1 MKKKFS
7 VIGIS
12 RVSTARQM
20 QKGNSVEEQSRQIEK
35 FALDKRMDLL
45 EIVKIQASGKKQLL
59 NIGQL
64 SETIK
69 KAKSA
74 GASIVVTKIDRLSRD
89 QITLLMLKKASEESG
104 IEIHVASMNRK
115 ISEISEMEFS
125 MIAMLAEQERV
136 AIAQRCKDAARG
148 KIGPIGVSL
157 DPKVLAQKSVDK
169 RIELAKGWASSV
181 HLKKQILE
189 AVSSLKVP
197 NLKNVARWL
206 NGEGLVTRRGG
217 RWDGSNLHKQVNRL
231 GWSWKELSR

>member
-1 MKKKFS
+1 
-7 VIGIS
+7 
-12 RVSTARQM
+12 
-20 QKGNSVEEQSRQIEK
+20 
-35 FALDKRMDLL
+35 
-45 EIVKIQASGKKQLL
+45 
-59 NIGQL
+59 
-64 SETIK
+64 
-69 KAKSA
+69 
-74 GASIVVTKIDRLSRD
+74 
-89 QITLLMLKKASEESG
+89 MLKKASEESG

-157 DPKVLAQKSVDK
+157 DPKALAQKSVNK

-217 RWDGSNLHKQVNRL
+217 RWDGSNLHKQVTRL

>member
-1 MKKKFS
+1 MEKLS
-7 VIGIS
+7 LIGIS
-12 RVSTARQM
+12 RVSTAKQM
-20 QKGNSVEEQSRQIEK
+20 QKGNSVDEQARQIEQ
-35 FALDKRMDLL
+35 FALEKEMNLL
-45 EIVKIQASGKKQLL
+45 EIVKVQASGKKQLL

-64 SETIK
+64 AETIK

-136 AIAQRCKDAARG
+136 AIAQRCKEAARG
-148 KIGPIGVSL
+148 RIGPIGVFL
-157 DPKVLAQKSVDK
+157 DPKELAQKSVDK

-181 HLKKQILE
+181 HLKKHILE

-206 NGEGLVTRRGG
+206 NGEGLVSRRGR
-217 RWDGSNLHKQVNRL
+217 RWDGSNLHKQISRL
-231 GWSWKELSR
+231 GWSWKEFSK